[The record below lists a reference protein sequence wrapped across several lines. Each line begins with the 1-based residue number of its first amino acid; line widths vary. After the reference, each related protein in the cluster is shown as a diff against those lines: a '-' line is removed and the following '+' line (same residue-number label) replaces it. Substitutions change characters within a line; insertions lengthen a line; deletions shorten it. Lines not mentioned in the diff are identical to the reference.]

1 MSSMEHKVQEC
12 SSPIEQAIY
21 SFAPITLSSLKD
33 KAELME
39 RRDNKYVLNTEQVLI
54 FLNHA
59 QSQFDMLEIGGS
71 RQFHYLSHYYDSADF
86 TTHADHNKG
95 RRRRVKIRH
104 RHYVDSNDHFFEIK
118 LKGQRKLTQKLRI
131 AFNPQDLGCNG
142 LNSVITDYYCTILE
156 KYYGYG
162 NGREWWV
169 GNLKHSISVG
179 YYRITL
185 VSKTED
191 SRITMDNCIYFID
204 SKEHPKQEEK
214 QKLYLNNNKWVVE
227 VKSPTG
233 RTDIDRWLFMNKS
246 RPVSLCSKYALGINL
261 LKLTD
266 KNNRF
271 SRVLRRC
278 FSDT

>member
-1 MSSMEHKVQEC
+1 MKSV
-12 SSPIEQAIY
+12 
-21 SFAPITLSSLKD
+21 
-33 KAELME
+33 
-39 RRDNKYVLNTEQVLI
+39 
-54 FLNHA
+54 
-59 QSQFDMLEIGGS
+59 
-71 RQFHYLSHYYDSADF
+71 
-86 TTHADHNKG
+86 
-95 RRRRVKIRH
+95 
-104 RHYVDSNDHFFEIK
+104 FEIK

-261 LKLTD
+261 LKLSD